1 MNPLRFKLKV
11 PDETAALVRSLHPNL
26 KRKIKAA
33 LQTVLTEPQTGK
45 ALKNE
50 LEGLRSFRVGKLR
63 VVYRIKER
71 IIEIVA
77 IGPRKTIYEETL
89 RAFKRREISRPS
101 ANRKAL
107 GIPQRHLPCAGLKA
121 ASELKHFA
129 LMPQ

>member
-1 MNPLRFKLKV
+1 MNLLRFKLKV

-33 LQTVLTEPQTGK
+33 LQTVLSEPQAGK

-89 RAFKRREISRPS
+89 RLL
-101 ANRKAL
+101 N
-107 GIPQRHLPCAGLKA
+107 AGK
-121 ASELKHFA
+121 
-129 LMPQ
+129 

>member
-33 LQTVLTEPQTGK
+33 LQTILTDPQTGK

-50 LEGLRSFRVGKLR
+50 LAGLRSFRVGKLR
-63 VVYRIKER
+63 IVYRVKEG

-77 IGPRKTIYEETL
+77 IGPRKRIYEETL
-89 RAFKRREISRPS
+89 RLLR
-101 ANRKAL
+101 N
-107 GIPQRHLPCAGLKA
+107 LK
-121 ASELKHFA
+121 SL
-129 LMPQ
+129 

>member
-1 MNPLRFKLKV
+1 MNSLKFKLKI

-33 LQTVLTEPQTGK
+33 LQTILIDPQTGK

-77 IGPRKTIYEETL
+77 IGPRKRIYEETL
-89 RAFKRREISRPS
+89 RLLRT
-101 ANRKAL
+101 
-107 GIPQRHLPCAGLKA
+107 GG
-121 ASELKHFA
+121 
-129 LMPQ
+129 